1 MDKKKVIELIKK
13 GISYW
18 NRSTYI
24 TSYED
29 DAKECF
35 NEAIKELS
43 KSDLI
48 SVEDEPAPRLEW
60 DGSWNDINKSTPIAN
75 GEAFKYPIII
85 YAKLQ
90 GVLKVGIVITPEELA
105 NIAKLA
111 TTKFD
116 KVLWAYVRYIVPGV
130 KPKGL

>member
-1 MDKKKVIELIKK
+1 MDKKKVKELIKK

-43 KSDLI
+43 KSDWI
-48 SVEDEPAPRLEW
+48 SVEDWLPPYEQNVEVRSTEYPNDVWTSFRRENVMYNHDFVSSITRGRITHWKPIEKLE
-60 DGSWNDINKSTPIAN
+60 
-75 GEAFKYPIII
+75 E
-85 YAKLQ
+85 
-90 GVLKVGIVITPEELA
+90 
-105 NIAKLA
+105 
-111 TTKFD
+111 
-116 KVLWAYVRYIVPGV
+116 
-130 KPKGL
+130 

>member
-1 MDKKKVIELIKK
+1 MDKKKIIELIKK

-43 KSDLI
+43 KSDWI
-48 SVEDEPAPRLEW
+48 SVEDRLPEYNERVLVYSKYKELYW
-60 DGSWNDINKSTPIAN
+60 ISYRAKDVCIIKDNNGFIHPLKGYAITHWKPI
-75 GEAFKYPIII
+75 E
-85 YAKLQ
+85 KL
-90 GVLKVGIVITPEELA
+90 EE
-105 NIAKLA
+105 
-111 TTKFD
+111 
-116 KVLWAYVRYIVPGV
+116 
-130 KPKGL
+130 

>member
-18 NRSTYI
+18 NRSSYI

-43 KSDLI
+43 KSDWI
-48 SVEDEPAPRLEW
+48 SVEEELPPYDEEVLVCDINATENWDEPWICYRSKDECYRRIMDKHEFVTVRL
-60 DGSWNDINKSTPIAN
+60 
-75 GEAFKYPIII
+75 GEITHWRRIE
-85 YAKLQ
+85 KL
-90 GVLKVGIVITPEELA
+90 EE
-105 NIAKLA
+105 
-111 TTKFD
+111 
-116 KVLWAYVRYIVPGV
+116 
-130 KPKGL
+130 

>member
-43 KSDLI
+43 KSDWI
-48 SVEDEPAPRLEW
+48 SVDERLPEYGEKVYVKSERSPHLIQTHREDFDENDGKFHPFRNKNKFILEKGIYGNITHW
-60 DGSWNDINKSTPIAN
+60 KPI
-75 GEAFKYPIII
+75 E
-85 YAKLQ
+85 KL
-90 GVLKVGIVITPEELA
+90 EE
-105 NIAKLA
+105 
-111 TTKFD
+111 
-116 KVLWAYVRYIVPGV
+116 
-130 KPKGL
+130 

>member
-1 MDKKKVIELIKK
+1 MAVHLESLAENDSLLGANLPVGKKPFPMEEDNCVE
-13 GISYW
+13 
-18 NRSTYI
+18 YI
-24 TSYED
+24 
-29 DAKECF
+29 
-35 NEAIKELS
+35 NLS
-43 KSDLI
+43 DI
-48 SVEDEPAPRLEW
+48 
-60 DGSWNDINKSTPIAN
+60 WNDINNSTPITN
-75 GEAFKYPIII
+75 GVAYEYPIIV

-116 KVLWAYVRYIVPGV
+116 KVLWAYVRDIVPGV

>member
-18 NRSTYI
+18 NRSSYI

-43 KSDLI
+43 KSDWI
-48 SVEDEPAPRLEW
+48 SVEDRLPEYDERVLVYSKYKELYW
-60 DGSWNDINKSTPIAN
+60 ISHRMKDVRIRKDHNGFIHPLKDCAITHWKPI
-75 GEAFKYPIII
+75 E
-85 YAKLQ
+85 KL
-90 GVLKVGIVITPEELA
+90 EE
-105 NIAKLA
+105 
-111 TTKFD
+111 
-116 KVLWAYVRYIVPGV
+116 
-130 KPKGL
+130 

>member
-18 NRSTYI
+18 NRSSYI

-43 KSDLI
+43 KSDWI
-48 SVEDEPAPRLEW
+48 SVEDRLPEY
-60 DGSWNDINKSTPIAN
+60 N
-75 GEAFKYPIII
+75 ER
-85 YAKLQ
+85 
-90 GVLKVGIVITPEELA
+90 VL
-105 NIAKLA
+105 
-111 TTKFD
+111 
-116 KVLWAYVRYIVPGV
+116 VRYKYGKETYTIISYRMKDERIRKYNNGFIHPIDGFPITHW
-130 KPKGL
+130 KPIEKLEE

>member
-1 MDKKKVIELIKK
+1 MIQEVIRNNVDSLEFGNDKHNAPLRKANTLLHDALI
-13 GISYW
+13 
-18 NRSTYI
+18 
-24 TSYED
+24 
-29 DAKECF
+29 
-35 NEAIKELS
+35 ELS
-43 KSDLI
+43 KSDWI

-116 KVLWAYVRYIVPGV
+116 KVLLAYVIDIVPGV

>member
-43 KSDLI
+43 KSDWI
-48 SVEDEPAPRLEW
+48 SVENEPAPKLEW
-60 DGSWNDINKSTPIAN
+60 DGSWNDIVVCYKDKWVLPLSYVVRNDIEFTHWRRI
-75 GEAFKYPIII
+75 E
-85 YAKLQ
+85 KL
-90 GVLKVGIVITPEELA
+90 EE
-105 NIAKLA
+105 
-111 TTKFD
+111 
-116 KVLWAYVRYIVPGV
+116 
-130 KPKGL
+130 